1 MNLSEESMNSQK
13 REREREREE
22 STSHDCVSM
31 CDGGHENDDMR
42 NAYLCNTM
50 Y

>member
-13 REREREREE
+13 EREE

-42 NAYLCNTM
+42 NAYLCNM

>member
-13 REREREREE
+13 EREE
-22 STSHDCVSM
+22 STSHDYVSM

-42 NAYLCNTM
+42 NAYLCNM

>member
-13 REREREREE
+13 ERD